1 MIPKQIFILLQLMV
15 FLCSGA
21 YVWAQNT
28 PKNYCISCHDDQWQE
43 LKASIHGK
51 EGITCERCHGG
62 DPAQK
67 DKALAKA
74 PGTGYIGVPDKLQ
87 IVQICGTCHSNV
99 ESMNFYGIPTDQLA
113 RYKTSM
119 HGKRLF
125 NEKDTRVAV
134 CDDCHGY
141 HDVVDVKDPTS
152 PVYPLN
158 VPKTCNTCH
167 GNADLM
173 KPYGIQTD
181 MFDKYKDSVHGKDLF
196 ENKDTGVATCVSC
209 HGSHGAL
216 PPGVKQVADAC
227 GKCHMNEKD
236 NFLKSPHAKLGV
248 QEKFP
253 QCMACHSN
261 HGIQPVSVNLYDNAC
276 AKCHQPGSSEFQA
289 GQKLKGLLSHAQQ
302 ELQTAQQLVKQA
314 SIDGLFVEDETALLE
329 EAKTKV
335 TEMGPM
341 QHTLSYGNVTELAV
355 QVDTKTKDIQNS
367 IREKRQSLQTRKIV
381 LWPLWIFILV
391 MVTALLIR
399 YKQLKSS
406 DGEKH

>member
-1 MIPKQIFILLQLMV
+1 MIIIRGLILLLTV
-15 FLCSGA
+15 LLSSGSI
-21 YVWAQNT
+21 VWAQNA
-28 PKNYCISCHDDQWQE
+28 PKNYCISCHDDQWQD
-43 LKASIHGK
+43 LKNSIHGK

-62 DPAQK
+62 DPTQK

-74 PGTGYIGVPDKLQ
+74 TGTGYIGVPNKIQ
-87 IVQICGTCHSNV
+87 IIQICGTCHSNV
-99 ESMNFYGIPTDQLA
+99 ELMNFYGIPTDQLA

-141 HDVVDVKDPTS
+141 HDVVSVKDPTS

-167 GNADLM
+167 GNTDLM

-181 MFDKYKDSVHGKDLF
+181 MFALYKDSVHGKDLF
-196 ENKDTGVATCVSC
+196 ENKDIGVATCVSC
-209 HGSHGAL
+209 HGSHGAE

-248 QEKFP
+248 LEKFP

-261 HGIQPVSVNLYDNAC
+261 HGIVPVSLDLYDAC
-276 AKCHQPGSSEFQA
+276 AQCHQPNSPEFQD
-289 GQKLKGLLSHAQQ
+289 GQKLKGLLSRSQQ
-302 ELQTAQQLVKQA
+302 ELKSAQSLVKQA
-314 SIDGLFVEDETALLE
+314 SIDGLFVEDETAELE

-335 TEMGPM
+335 TEMGPL
-341 QHTLSYGNVTELAV
+341 QHTLAVGNVAELAI
-355 QVDTKTKDIQNS
+355 QVDTKTKDIQDS
-367 IREKRQSLQTRKIV
+367 IREKRQGLAMRNIF
-381 LWPLWIFILV
+381 LWPLWIFIFV
-391 MVTALLIR
+391 MVTAFLIR

-406 DGEKH
+406 HEP

>member
-1 MIPKQIFILLQLMV
+1 MV
-15 FLCSGA
+15 LCSGSMG
-21 YVWAQNT
+21 WAQST
-28 PKNYCISCHDDQWQE
+28 PKNYCISCHDDQWQDI
-43 LKASIHGK
+43 KASIHGK

-62 DPAQK
+62 DATQK

-87 IVQICGTCHSNV
+87 IAQICGTCHSNV
-99 ESMNFYGIPTDQLA
+99 EFMNFYGIPTDQLA

-125 NEKDTRVAV
+125 NGKDTHAAV

-158 VPKTCNTCH
+158 IPKTCNNCH
-167 GNADLM
+167 GDKDLM
-173 KPYGIQTD
+173 KPYGIPTD
-181 MFDKYKDSVHGKDLF
+181 IFAKYKDSVHGKALF
-196 ENKDTGVATCVSC
+196 EKKDTGVATCVSC
-209 HGSHGAL
+209 HDSHGAV
-216 PPGVKQVADAC
+216 PPSVKQAADAC

-236 NFLKSPHAKLGV
+236 NFLKSPHAKLRLE
-248 QEKFP
+248 EKFP

-261 HGIQPVSVNLYDNAC
+261 HGTQPVSLNLYDAC
-276 AKCHQPGSSEFQA
+276 GKCHQSNSPEFQA
-289 GQKLKGLLSHAQQ
+289 GQKLKGLLSRAQQ
-302 ELQTAQQLVKQA
+302 ELQSTQALVKQA
-314 SIDGLFVEDETALLE
+314 SIDGLFVEDETAELE

-335 TEMGPM
+335 FEMGLV
-341 QHTLSYGNVTELAV
+341 QHTLSYGNVAELAT
-355 QVDTKTKDIQNS
+355 QVDTKTKDVQDS
-367 IREKRQSLQTRKIV
+367 IRDKKQSLKNRKIA

-406 DGEKH
+406 DEEKY